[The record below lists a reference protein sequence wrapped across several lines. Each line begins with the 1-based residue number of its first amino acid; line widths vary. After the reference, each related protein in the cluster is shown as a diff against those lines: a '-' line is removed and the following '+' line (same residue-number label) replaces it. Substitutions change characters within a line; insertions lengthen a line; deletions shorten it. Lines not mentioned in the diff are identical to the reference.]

1 VAVNVATVSDGYLSG
16 ASRLVHGYFDGP
28 ASFHIAIED
37 LATHKMVATEDLH
50 GGLLASMDRTS
61 HLINPEARPF
71 STSQE
76 AEVVAWGEG
85 NYEEAVSKDP
95 GFSAAWLEW
104 VRQLMTQK
112 ENQKALEVAGR
123 ALAAQPPLRSPVDRA
138 QIELLAATL
147 KNDQAGRIKAL
158 DGLAHLDP
166 LDVQLWRTLAE
177 AQMNA
182 RNYSQAVSAYQ
193 QELQLEPQSAEARN
207 LLGYAQGFAGDVEG
221 ARQTFTLYG
230 KLPNQAA
237 NSLDSLG
244 EIYFLNGKFAEAE
257 QTFLAAYNNNVQFLG
272 GADLVKAA
280 YAKWLGGNL
289 DGADQTMKEFLI
301 ARVKQ
306 HDPLTTWREA
316 VWLYATGRQAQAQS
330 SLQRSLGDDD
340 LPKETRDLTE
350 KQLALWKAPG
360 ALPKDPGALKT
371 LYERTPPSQD
381 GLIRAFYAKV
391 LLGSGRKEE
400 ARKLVGL
407 WPLPEAGGDPLY
419 QAFLYPTFLEVRKAV
434 QN

>member
-1 VAVNVATVSDGYLSG
+1 
-16 ASRLVHGYFDGP
+16 
-28 ASFHIAIED
+28 
-37 LATHKMVATEDLH
+37 
-50 GGLLASMDRTS
+50 
-61 HLINPEARPF
+61 
-71 STSQE
+71 
-76 AEVVAWGEG
+76 
-85 NYEEAVSKDP
+85 
-95 GFSAAWLEW
+95 
-104 VRQLMTQK
+104 
-112 ENQKALEVAGR
+112 
-123 ALAAQPPLRSPVDRA
+123 
-138 QIELLAATL
+138 
-147 KNDQAGRIKAL
+147 
-158 DGLAHLDP
+158 
-166 LDVQLWRTLAE
+166 
-177 AQMNA
+177 
-182 RNYSQAVSAYQ
+182 
-193 QELQLEPQSAEARN
+193 
-207 LLGYAQGFAGDVEG
+207 
-221 ARQTFTLYG
+221 
-230 KLPNQAA
+230 
-237 NSLDSLG
+237 
-244 EIYFLNGKFAEAE
+244 
-257 QTFLAAYNNNVQFLG
+257 
-272 GADLVKAA
+272 
-280 YAKWLGGNL
+280 
-289 DGADQTMKEFLI
+289 MKEFLI